1 MNIGGVSFVLAV
13 IMVFASLSSIILGRL
28 LTKNDFGEFT
38 LMRTLILFIPPLA
51 VWGQDLAT
59 ARFFSRNDPR
69 NYKWSIAFI
78 NVLAGAFL
86 LICIGAAISYFVY
99 GLNIAKL
106 TGLVLAAVF
115 YSAILFFSNLVRSQA
130 RYNQAIIILNAFRG
144 LFFLV
149 LVAAYFTLA
158 IDKTSAIFGYIF
170 IIFLVSA
177 FSGAYT
183 FRTIPQ
189 GQEKV
194 PSEYYKSGVVLFA
207 SQAAVAIMNSFD
219 RLIIP
224 NFLGYEA
231 LGLYAACLVPVQAFN
246 ILGRASK
253 YVWVPEFGRQQIIRL
268 KRIVIGLAL
277 LTFLLLLAFLVGAK
291 FILHILYAGKYDYGA
306 YLLQLLALVGALRL
320 MYNLS
325 ASLTV
330 GRLDS
335 FALNWHTRINV
346 ISMIFYIGLLYFMV
360 QKMGVT
366 GVALSLLI
374 MTLLRMIASYALVY
388 RFRGQFKG

>member
-1 MNIGGVSFVLAV
+1 MHIGGVSFVLAV

-69 NYKWSIAFI
+69 NYKWSTAFV
-78 NVLAGAFL
+78 NVMAGAVL
-86 LICIGAAISYFVY
+86 LILLGSIVSYFVY
-99 GLNIAKL
+99 NLSIVKL

-115 YSAILFFSNLVRSQA
+115 YSAILFFSNLLRSQG
-130 RYNQAIIILNAFRG
+130 RYSQAIIILNGFRG

-149 LVAAYFTLA
+149 LVVAYLTLA
-158 IDKTSAIFGYIF
+158 IDKTSAIAGYIF
-170 IIFLVSA
+170 IIFLVSVSA
-177 FSGAYT
+177 GVYT
-183 FRTIPQ
+183 FRTLPQ
-189 GQEKV
+189 GQENV
-194 PSEYYKSGVVLFA
+194 PSEYYKSGLVLFA
-207 SQAAVAIMNSFD
+207 SQAAVTIMTSFD

-253 YVWVPEFGRQQIIRL
+253 YVWVPEFGRQQKIRF
-268 KRIVIGLAL
+268 KRIVAGLAL
-277 LTFLLLLAFLVGAK
+277 VTFLLLLVFLFGAK

-330 GRLDS
+330 GRLDR

-346 ISMIFYIGLLYFMV
+346 ISMLFYIGLLYVMV
-360 QKMGVT
+360 KNLGVT
-366 GVALSLLI
+366 GAALSLLI
-374 MTLLRMIASYALVY
+374 MTLLRMIASYTLVY
-388 RFRGQFKG
+388 RYRGQLKV